1 MSQNCLGSY
10 ILGNPLGSAALGDL
24 VRALPFEGTPVIR
37 LVQSLPASFAKH
49 PDAAALLQRNAR
61 QWMSVRDL
69 HTLSLVA
76 LEQDGDAPFLVYE
89 YQQGRLLSDILARC
103 HQEGLPLSADQA
115 VYIAERL
122 AGALLSVSASGTAYG
137 CLTAQSVLVTFEG
150 EVKLLPGAFRDL
162 HTTSLSAD
170 PSLQD
175 YRRGLPPGLG
185 ADKATRL
192 SADRYALGA
201 LMFELLSREPFRT
214 SDGAFDAAAR
224 ISAARA
230 GECGLEPVPEALTA
244 ILQRACVLE
253 SSEAYEDLAAMK
265 ADLDQLIA
273 SGEYSPTTFN
283 IAFLMHT
290 LFRGEDEADTAADQS
305 FLSVDRESFKPAP
318 PPPPPPAPVVEASRP
333 APKPAPPREEP
344 APTFGMLEEEPPPSR
359 KGLIIGL
366 AAAAGIV
373 AIVVL
378 SYFAFFRE
386 KGPSQAEIAAKEQ
399 LAKMLKDQQEMTVR
413 MKALEDER
421 ASLASQVANAKTTEE
436 KQKAQKALED
446 TQKKLQAQKE
456 EQKRLADQTAAAAA
470 AAPAPTEKAPAP
482 APAQVAEKAPPPA
495 TPPAPGTT
503 PSAAPATQPSPEKSA
518 PAPSSP
524 APAQPPAPS
533 GAPASEAAVKPGD
546 FVEMWGLD
554 VKPKQISDLRVS
566 PPSAA
571 VSQHLTG
578 TVYVEVQIDETG
590 KVTAAKVVKGL
601 GSDFGLNAACEEAAM
616 RLKFSP
622 GISKGVPVKTKM
634 TFPILFK

>member
-24 VRALPFEGTPVIR
+24 VRAMPFEGAPAIR
-37 LVQSLPASFAKH
+37 LVQALPAVLSKH
-49 PDAAALLQRNAR
+49 PDAAALVQRNAR
-61 QWMSVRDL
+61 QWASVRDL
-69 HTLSLVA
+69 HSLSLVA
-76 LEQDGDAPFLVYE
+76 FEQDGDAPFMVYE

-122 AGALLSVSASGTAYG
+122 AGALLSVSASGTAFG
-137 CLTAQSVLVTFEG
+137 CLTAQRVLVTFEG

-162 HTTSLSAD
+162 HTTSIAAD
-170 PSLQD
+170 PSLMD
-175 YRRGLPPGLG
+175 YRRSLPPGLG

-201 LMFELLSREPFRT
+201 LMFELLAREPFRT
-214 SDGAFDAAAR
+214 ADGPFDPAAR
-224 ISAARA
+224 IAAARA
-230 GECGLEPVPEALTA
+230 GESGLEPLPDALTA

-265 ADLDQLIA
+265 GDLDQLIT

-305 FLSVDRESFKPAP
+305 FLAMDREAFKPAP
-318 PPPPPPAPVVEASRP
+318 PPPPPPVVVTAPEAPKP

-344 APTFGMLEEEPPPSR
+344 APSFGMLDEEPPPDR
-359 KGLIIGL
+359 KGLFIGL
-366 AAAAGIV
+366 GVAAGV
-373 AIVVL
+373 LAIVFL

-386 KGPSQAEIAAKEQ
+386 KGPSQAETAAREQ
-399 LAKMLKDQQEMTVR
+399 LAKMQKEQAEMSAR
-413 MKALEDER
+413 MKSLEDEK
-421 ASLASQVANAKTTEE
+421 AQLASQVANAKTTEE

-446 TQKKLQAQKE
+446 TQKKLQAQKD
-456 EQKRLADQTAAAAA
+456 EQKRLADQAAAAAA
-470 AAPAPTEKAPAP
+470 AAPAAG
-482 APAQVAEKAPPPA
+482 EKAPPP
-495 TPPAPGTT
+495 TPSQVADKAPASPPPTTPAAPPTTTAGTQPPPEKAAAPSPAP
-503 PSAAPATQPSPEKSA
+503 ASA
-518 PAPSSP
+518 PAP
-524 APAQPPAPS
+524 AA
-533 GAPASEAAVKPGD
+533 EATVRPGD

-554 VKPKQISDLRVS
+554 VKPKQINDLRVNT
-566 PPSAA
+566 PSAA

-590 KVTAAKVVKGL
+590 KVTGAKVVKGL
-601 GSDFGLNAACEEAAM
+601 GADFGLNAACEEAALK
-616 RLKFSP
+616 LKFSP
-622 GISKGVPVKTKM
+622 AISKGVPVKTKM

>member
-24 VRALPFEGTPVIR
+24 VRALPLEGPPVIR
-37 LVQSLPASFAKH
+37 LVQALPAVLSKH
-49 PDAAALLQRNAR
+49 PDAAALVQRNAR
-61 QWMSVRDL
+61 QWASVRDL
-69 HTLSLVA
+69 HSLSLVA
-76 LEQDGDAPFLVYE
+76 FEQDGGTPFMVYE

-137 CLTAQSVLVTFEG
+137 CLSAQRVLVTFEG

-162 HTTSLSAD
+162 HTTSIAAD
-170 PSLQD
+170 PSLLD
-175 YRRGLPPGLG
+175 YRRSLPPGLG

-192 SADRYALGA
+192 AADRYALGA
-201 LMFELLSREPFRT
+201 LMFELLAREPFRT
-214 SDGAFDAAAR
+214 ADGPFEPAAR
-224 ISAARA
+224 IAAAKA
-230 GECGLEPVPEALTA
+230 GEGGLEPMPDALAA

-253 SSEAYEDLAAMK
+253 SSEAYEDLTAMK
-265 ADLDQLIA
+265 GDLDQLIT

-305 FLSVDRESFKPAP
+305 FLAVDREAFKPAP
-318 PPPPPPAPVVEASRP
+318 PPPPPPVPTAAPE
-333 APKPAPPREEP
+333 APKPLPKQVPPREEP
-344 APTFGMLEEEPPPSR
+344 APTFGMLDEEPPPNR
-359 KGLIIGL
+359 KGLFIGL
-366 AAAAGIV
+366 GVAAGV
-373 AIVVL
+373 LAIVVL

-386 KGPSQAEIAAKEQ
+386 KGPSQAETAAKEQ
-399 LAKMLKDQQEMTVR
+399 LAKMQKEQAEMSARLKS
-413 MKALEDER
+413 LEDEK
-421 ASLASQVANAKTTEE
+421 SQLASQVANAKTTEE

-456 EQKRLADQTAAAAA
+456 EQKRLADQAAAAA
-470 AAPAPTEKAPAP
+470 AANPAPTEKAPP
-482 APAQVAEKAPPPA
+482 PAQVAEKIAAPAPSTAPA
-495 TPPAPGTT
+495 T
-503 PSAAPATQPSPEKSA
+503 AAPATAGTPPPPDKAA
-518 PAPSSP
+518 PAPPPPTP
-524 APAQPPAPS
+524 APAPA
-533 GAPASEAAVKPGD
+533 AAAEATVKPGD
-546 FVEMWGLD
+546 FVEMWGVD
-554 VKPKQISDLRVS
+554 VKPKQINDLRVS

-590 KVTAAKVVKGL
+590 KVTGARVVKGL
-601 GSDFGLNAACEEAAM
+601 GSDFGLNAACEDAALK
-616 RLKFSP
+616 LKFSP
-622 GISKGVPVKTKM
+622 AISKGVPVKTKM